1 MRLCVLAELLDSL
14 RDKNMLQD
22 LSPLKREEIVIFIC
36 EQYSDY
42 VESEVNDEAEEY
54 SRVLIRIAREIENAG
69 F

>member
-42 VESEVNDEAEEY
+42 VESEVYDEAVEY
-54 SRVLIRIAREIENAG
+54 SRVLLRIAPHIENGG